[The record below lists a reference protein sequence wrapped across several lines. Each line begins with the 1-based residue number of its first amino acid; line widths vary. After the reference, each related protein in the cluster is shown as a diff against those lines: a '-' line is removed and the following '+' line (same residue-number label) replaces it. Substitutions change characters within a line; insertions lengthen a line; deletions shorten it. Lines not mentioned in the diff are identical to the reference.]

1 MSPVD
6 VPAHPDHFGDAMRA
20 VWRNLGWLL
29 ASRGLVA
36 MLSLFYLGVIAR
48 SLGVSGFGRFA
59 LIAGAAQALATLV
72 AFQTWQVI
80 VQFGMGAEQRGD
92 ERALGRLL
100 RGSLLLD
107 IASAIVGSVL
117 AALILYAWSDQLGIS
132 PTLRR
137 AALIYAIVQVIT
149 SRSTPIG
156 ILRLRDHFKHAA
168 LADSVTPVVRFVG
181 AWLVLL
187 IHPTVQGFLVAWGI
201 AEVLTAATFWYLAV
215 RVGGWRLIRQG
226 RGVSG
231 LVGEHPGLL
240 RFAFSTNASSTLSL
254 SSKQLPLLFVG
265 AIAGTAAAG
274 AYRLAAQLAQSLAKL
289 AQLLSRAAFP
299 EAVRLVKDV
308 APRQLGRLL
317 SRLFLASGV
326 VAVVIL
332 LLVALLGKPVLNL
345 IGGRDFRPAWPILL
359 WLAAAGCLNLA
370 TVGVETVLTALQRA
384 GSVFA
389 IRAAGAA
396 VVAGAAFALL
406 PLYGAMGVAMAVAVG
421 SAAIA
426 AMMALMAIRISRSP
440 P

>member
-1 MSPVD
+1 MD
-6 VPAHPDHFGDAMRA
+6 
-20 VWRNLGWLL
+20 
-29 ASRGLVA
+29 
-36 MLSLFYLGVIAR
+36 
-48 SLGVSGFGRFA
+48 
-59 LIAGAAQALATLV
+59 
-72 AFQTWQVI
+72 
-80 VQFGMGAEQRGD
+80 AEQRGD

-317 SRLFLASGV
+317 ARLFLASGV